1 MPKIWNIYISYDAN
15 GGRTYG
21 RSKIMY
27 NFFTSINK
35 NEYTSNNTFLGWFAY
50 NVKNKQG
57 YCYDKQKLLIKV
69 GLIKIFAIMVT
80 NYKTMK

>member
-27 NFFTSINK
+27 NIFTSINK
-35 NEYTSNNTFLGWFAY
+35 NEYISNNAFLGLIRISKDI
-50 NVKNKQG
+50 VMM
-57 YCYDKQKLLIKV
+57 KQKSKKV
-69 GLIKIFAIMVT
+69 GLFKIFAIMVT
-80 NYKTMK
+80 NC